1 LPLKLARSYGRSSDV
16 TEYELWFLERIAP
29 HDHQDA
35 PGATGSIMTRAEGVK
50 RMMQLSSGS
59 VLVVGV
65 LVVVALLILMSV
77 LSVVRR
83 ISAVTR

>member
-1 LPLKLARSYGRSSDV
+1 MYASLLMV
-16 TEYELWFLERIAP
+16 FLQLCRNK
-29 HDHQDA
+29 
-35 PGATGSIMTRAEGVK
+35 MTQAEGVK

-65 LVVVALLILMSV
+65 LVLVALLILLCL

-83 ISAVTR
+83 ISSW

>member
-1 LPLKLARSYGRSSDV
+1 MYASLLMV
-16 TEYELWFLERIAP
+16 FLQLCRNKTT
-29 HDHQDA
+29 Q
-35 PGATGSIMTRAEGVK
+35 AEGVK

-65 LVVVALLILMSV
+65 LVLVALLILLCL

-83 ISAVTR
+83 ISSW

>member
-1 LPLKLARSYGRSSDV
+1 MYASLLMV
-16 TEYELWFLERIAP
+16 FLQLCRNK
-29 HDHQDA
+29 
-35 PGATGSIMTRAEGVK
+35 MTQAEGVN

-65 LVVVALLILMSV
+65 LVLVALLILLCL

-83 ISAVTR
+83 ISSW